1 MISIVRKTTSNRK
14 GWEQK
19 SCCVAN
25 KRLEELQSMHG
36 TIQVTLL
43 HFVQLAALAIET
55 LAVAIILVAVLAGTT
70 IYLAQRFSEAAYTHY
85 KHTLGKGLL
94 LGLEVLVAADVIRT
108 VALEPTIQNIIGLG
122 LLVLV
127 RTFLSWSLI
136 VEIEG
141 EWPWQHARGL
151 TVGQGVTNQASGTS
165 EAAQD
170 Q

>member
-1 MISIVRKTTSNRK
+1 
-14 GWEQK
+14 
-19 SCCVAN
+19 
-25 KRLEELQSMHG
+25 MHE

-55 LAVAIILVAVLAGTT
+55 LAVAIILVAVLSGTT

-108 VALEPTIQNIIGLG
+108 VALEPTIQNIVGLG

-136 VEIEG
+136 VEVEG
-141 EWPWQHARGL
+141 EWPWQHARKL
-151 TVGQGVTNQASGTS
+151 TASQGETDKPSGTS
-165 EAAQD
+165 GATE
-170 Q
+170 